1 MSETDI
7 NDKILKKLEKFS
19 KNPLE
24 LKMCKQ
30 LLLKE
35 LQWFDID
42 DPPYKR
48 DFSQF
53 LNTFFP
59 FNDEAKI

>member
-1 MSETDI
+1 MTDTNI

-19 KNPLE
+19 KNPSE
-24 LKMCKQ
+24 LKMCEQ

-35 LQWFDID
+35 LQWFDIE

-48 DFSQF
+48 DFPQF
-53 LNTFFP
+53 LNRFFP
-59 FNDEAKI
+59 FKDDE